1 MNKNVL
7 LAFLG
12 GVVAG
17 GFAALLLAPRSGEE
31 TREYIADK
39 IKSGI
44 KSGLGEDQY
53 NDLQEKLQDLKASV
67 VNKIS
72 HQEA

>member
-31 TREYIADK
+31 FVNISLRN
-39 IKSGI
+39 S
-44 KSGLGEDQY
+44 
-53 NDLQEKLQDLKASV
+53 KAV
-67 VNKIS
+67 
-72 HQEA
+72 